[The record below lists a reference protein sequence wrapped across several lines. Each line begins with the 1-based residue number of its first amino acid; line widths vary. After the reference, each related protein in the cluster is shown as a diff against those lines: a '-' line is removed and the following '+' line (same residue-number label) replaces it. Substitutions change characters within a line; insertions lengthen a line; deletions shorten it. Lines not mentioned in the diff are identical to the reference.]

1 MSDQLDMQTFAND
14 AASALQAK
22 IGRGVIVTAR
32 TFGAFNDA
40 ALANLYPPD
49 TTMLGFD
56 VRLTDG
62 RLWRCVTP
70 IGDNYNPI
78 AFAYGAFMKA
88 IIEPRIRGT
97 QEE

>member
-1 MSDQLDMQTFAND
+1 MNDQLDLQTFAND
-14 AASALQAK
+14 AASALQEK
-22 IGRGVIVTAR
+22 IGRGVSVTAR
-32 TFGAFNDA
+32 TFDALNDA
-40 ALANLYPPD
+40 ALANPYPPD

-56 VRLTDG
+56 ARLTDG

-88 IIEPRIRGT
+88 IIEPRLGGLR
-97 QEE
+97 

>member
-1 MSDQLDMQTFAND
+1 MSGQLDLQAFAND
-14 AASALQAK
+14 AASVLQEK
-22 IGRGVIVTAR
+22 IGRGVTVTAR
-32 TFGAFNDA
+32 TFDAFNDA
-40 ALANLYPPD
+40 AFAELYPPD

-78 AFAYGAFMKA
+78 AFAYEAFIKA
-88 IIEPRIRGT
+88 
-97 QEE
+97 QEA